1 MMSKITKIEV
11 CKRNK
16 ERVNIYID
24 EDFAFAIDAELVYKY
39 NIKVDKEIDVAKLS
53 VIAKEEEFSKCK
65 NLALKIIG
73 RSYKTQS
80 EIKKKLLEKEYS
92 EEVVL
97 KVIDFLKEYNFI
109 DDYTF
114 VKMYIKDRIVNQGK
128 NKIKYS
134 LVTKGVDKTLIENAF
149 LELDT
154 TEDEEEKAF
163 ILGKKKYESLSKRES
178 DKIKLKNKVIRYLIG
193 RGYDYAIS
201 KEVYSKITS
210 DDFY

>member
-1 MMSKITKIEV
+1 MNKITKIEV

-16 ERVNIYID
+16 ERVNIYIN
-24 EDFAFAIDAELVYKY
+24 EDFAFAMEAELVYKY
-39 NIKVDKEIDVAKLS
+39 NLKVDKEIDVDKLS

-65 NLALKIIG
+65 NSALKTIE
-73 RSYKTQS
+73 RSYKTES

-92 EEVVL
+92 EEVVF
-97 KVIDFLKEYNFI
+97 KTIDFLKEYNFI

-114 VKMYIKDRIVNQGK
+114 VKMYIKDRIINQGK

-134 LVTKGVDKTLIENAF
+134 LVTKGVDKTLIEEAF

-154 TEDEEEKAF
+154 REDEEEKAF
-163 ILGKKKYESLSKRES
+163 ILGKKKYDSLSKRES
-178 DKIKLKNKVIRYLIG
+178 DKLKLKNKVIRYLIG
-193 RGYDYAIS
+193 RGYDYSIS
-201 KEVYSKITS
+201 KDVYSKITS

>member
-1 MMSKITKIEV
+1 MNKITKIEV

-16 ERVNIYID
+16 ERVNIYIN
-24 EDFAFAIDAELVYKY
+24 EDFAFAMEAELVYKY
-39 NIKVDKEIDVAKLS
+39 NLKVNKEIDVAKLS

-65 NLALKIIG
+65 NSALKTIG
-73 RSYKTQS
+73 RSYKTES

-97 KVIDFLKEYNFI
+97 KTIDFLKEYNFI

-163 ILGKKKYESLSKRES
+163 ILGKKKYDSLSKRES
-178 DKIKLKNKVIRYLIG
+178 DKLKLKNKVIRYLIG
-193 RGYDYAIS
+193 RGYDYSIS
-201 KEVYSKITS
+201 KDVYSKITS

>member
-1 MMSKITKIEV
+1 MNKITKIEV

-16 ERVNIYID
+16 ERVNIYIN
-24 EDFAFAIDAELVYKY
+24 EDFAFAMDAELVYKY
-39 NIKVDKEIDVAKLS
+39 NLKVDKEIDVDKLS

-65 NLALKIIG
+65 NSALKTIE
-73 RSYKTQS
+73 RSYKTES

-92 EEVVL
+92 EEVVF
-97 KVIDFLKEYNFI
+97 KTIDFLKEYNFI

-114 VKMYIKDRIVNQGK
+114 VKMYIKDRIINQGK

-134 LVTKGVDKTLIENAF
+134 LVTKGVDKTLIEEAF

-154 TEDEEEKAF
+154 REDEEEKAF
-163 ILGKKKYESLSKRES
+163 ILGKKKYDSLSKRES
-178 DKIKLKNKVIRYLIG
+178 DKLKLKNKVIRYLIG
-193 RGYDYAIS
+193 RGYDYSIS
-201 KEVYSKITS
+201 KDVYSKITS